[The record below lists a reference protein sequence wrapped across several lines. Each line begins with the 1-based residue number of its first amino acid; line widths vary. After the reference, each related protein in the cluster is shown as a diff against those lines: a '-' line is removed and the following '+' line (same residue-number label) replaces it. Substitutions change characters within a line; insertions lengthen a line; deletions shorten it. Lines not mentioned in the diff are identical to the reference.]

1 MLLDRV
7 KRILRVIHGRT
18 TASLQAHGWDS
29 KAEFVRY
36 LKREHLCKG
45 RGKVMRLKMK
55 FMLLANAAI
64 VLAFG
69 MTAPTLSYAQ
79 ARDEK
84 NVQANLDFEVRSAT
98 LRMISREY
106 DGKVK
111 LSPQAL
117 AQAREDFMA
126 IQVVNKNLKQAASGK
141 AALDLK
147 FVSTSAADIK
157 KHAQRLN
164 TNLPLLEP
172 AKDAERQKVVES
184 TNPEELKASA
194 LNLTKLIHGFVTN
207 PCFKES
213 AVADAEQARKAKLD
227 LKTIIELSKQL
238 QKDSVKLEKASQN
251 KSP

>member
-1 MLLDRV
+1 MPLDRG
-7 KRILRVIHGRT
+7 KRIWRVIQGRYDRA
-18 TASLQAHGWDS
+18 ASITRMGSEKLS
-29 KAEFVRY
+29 LSVY
-36 LKREHLCKG
+36 LKRENICVKKG
-45 RGKVMRLKMK
+45 GKAMTLNMK
-55 FMLLANAAI
+55 FMLL

-69 MTAPTLSYAQ
+69 ITAPTLSYAQ

-126 IQVVNKNLKQAASGK
+126 IQVVNKNLKQAASKSG
-141 AALDLK
+141 ALDLK

-164 TNLPLLEP
+164 TNLPLPEP
-172 AKDAERQKVVES
+172 DKSAERQKVIES
-184 TNPEELKASA
+184 TSPEELKASA

-207 PCFKES
+207 PCFKDS
-213 AVADAEQARKAKLD
+213 AVADTEQATKAKLD
-227 LKTIIELSKQL
+227 LKNIIELSKQL